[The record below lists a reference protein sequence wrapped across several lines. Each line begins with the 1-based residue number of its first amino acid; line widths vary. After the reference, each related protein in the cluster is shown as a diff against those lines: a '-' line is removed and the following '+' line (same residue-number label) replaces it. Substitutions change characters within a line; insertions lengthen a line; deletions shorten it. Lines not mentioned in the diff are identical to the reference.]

1 MIGKLEAAELREL
14 WKHEALDFTSW
25 LAENLDALKDQ
36 LGLDLT
42 IVEREKSVGPFSADI
57 LAKDA
62 TGRAV
67 IIENQL
73 ERTDHD
79 HLGKLLTYLANL
91 DAKVAIWISS
101 DPRPEHVTAVDY
113 LNENVPSDTEF
124 YLVKLQAFRIG
135 GSDPAPLFTIEA
147 GPSEERTAAGETKKN
162 LVEKDKKR
170 YEFFSQLLDHC
181 REKTNL
187 FNNVSPVGYQNWV
200 NAGAGKGGLSWSL
213 VAMEKKPSRIELYIY
228 GQTAEI
234 NKGRFE
240 AFAAHK
246 EEIEKAFGESLIWD
260 FKVNRKQHYIRSL
273 CPVGGLED
281 ESKWK
286 EIQNDLV
293 DRLIRME
300 ATLRP
305 WIKQI
310 N

>member
-14 WKHEALDFTSW
+14 WKHEALDFISW
-25 LAENLDALKDQ
+25 LADNLDVLKDQ

-42 IVEREKSVGPFSADI
+42 TVEQEQSVGPFSADI

-62 TGRAV
+62 SGRSV

-79 HLGKLLTYLANL
+79 HLGKVLTYLANL
-91 DAKVAIWISS
+91 DAKIAIWISS

-135 GSDPAPLFTIEA
+135 SSEPAPLFTIEA

-162 LVEKDKKR
+162 LAEKDKKR
-170 YEFFSQLLDHC
+170 YEFFQQLLDRC

-187 FNNVSPVGYQNWV
+187 FSNISPVGYQSWV
-200 NAGAGKGGLSWSL
+200 QAGAGKGGLGWIL
-213 VAMEKKPSRIELYIY
+213 VATEKSARIDLFFYAPS
-228 GQTAEI
+228 AEM
-234 NKGRFE
+234 NQKRFE
-240 AFAAHK
+240 AFMVHK
-246 EEIEKAFGESLIWD
+246 DEIEKAFGEPLSWE
-260 FKVNRKQHYIRSL
+260 FKTSRKQQYVRSV
-273 CPVGGLED
+273 CSIGGLDD
-281 ESKWK
+281 EGKWQD
-286 EIQNDLV
+286 IQSDLV
-293 DRLIRME
+293 DRLIRMD
-300 ATLRP
+300 AAFRP